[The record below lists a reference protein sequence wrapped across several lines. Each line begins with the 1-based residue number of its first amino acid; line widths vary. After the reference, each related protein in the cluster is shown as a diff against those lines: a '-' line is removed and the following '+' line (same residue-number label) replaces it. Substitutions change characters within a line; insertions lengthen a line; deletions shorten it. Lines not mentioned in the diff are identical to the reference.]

1 MTITLSAEL
10 CAPKDIHTARQTNTL
25 QRTPRKNNWI
35 VGKAALVDAM
45 TSAVLPTAP
54 PPRIKSEGRLFPDHA
69 LEQWRQPPLLRQ
81 LD

>member
-54 PPRIKSEGRLFPDHA
+54 PPNPYCPAKNTYAAVPIAPTILPT
-69 LEQWRQPPLLRQ
+69 
-81 LD
+81 